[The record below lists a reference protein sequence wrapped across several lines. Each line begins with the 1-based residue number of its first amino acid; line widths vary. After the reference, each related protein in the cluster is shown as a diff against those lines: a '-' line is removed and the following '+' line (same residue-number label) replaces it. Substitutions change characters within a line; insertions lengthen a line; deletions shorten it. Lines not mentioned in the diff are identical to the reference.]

1 MSRRPPAL
9 LFTIVAL
16 ASCLIGYWWLLP
28 REEQVQPLP
37 GFAAWQAEVLQPLA
51 EGQLTLALLHERL
64 PDAVLWLQPEP
75 DGPHLWLR
83 EHLPLAGE
91 TWELEAEVQ
100 LNAQQRGSLAAASG
114 VRPGDAGQPQSA
126 QLLKQLAERPI
137 DSLRLLPQAE
147 VSSARLATALGEPRL
162 RLPLPEGEAWVYPQ
176 LGLTAH
182 FQHGRLH
189 LLHAVPRSQFGR

>member
-16 ASCLIGYWWLLP
+16 ASCLIGYWWLLS
-28 REEQVQPLP
+28 REEQAQPLP
-37 GFAAWQAEVLQPLA
+37 GFAAWETEVLQPLA
-51 EGQLTLALLHERL
+51 DDKLTLALLHERL
-64 PDAVLWLQPEP
+64 PDAELWLQPEQ

-100 LNAQQRGSLAAASG
+100 LSARQRSSLAAASG
-114 VRPGDAGQPQSA
+114 VRPGDAEQPQST
-126 QLLKQLAERPI
+126 QLLEQLAARPI
-137 DSLRLLPQAE
+137 DSLHLSPRAE
-147 VSSARLATALGEPRL
+147 VPSASVAAEFGEPRL

-182 FQHGRLH
+182 FQRDRLQ